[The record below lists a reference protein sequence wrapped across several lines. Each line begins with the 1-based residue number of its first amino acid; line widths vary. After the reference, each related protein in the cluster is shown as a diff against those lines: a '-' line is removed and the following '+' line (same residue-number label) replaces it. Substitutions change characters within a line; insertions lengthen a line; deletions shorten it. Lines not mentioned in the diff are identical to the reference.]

1 MAMRPLYLGVGECGQ
16 RVHVLHVH
24 LRLVEADGV
33 VSKFLGD
40 AVALAVDLG
49 MLVHHHFR
57 EQVGNGK
64 LVVGQHLEQP
74 ALDATAHV
82 DRIDHHHVPVA
93 RLRLLD
99 DGDAGSGALEFLDV
113 HLDAIGIL
121 ERLQE
126 VRIGVIAPHQRV
138 EIRGISGAVG
148 KTKHSEGGERGTG
161 EAARE
166 FADGHDVFLPVE
178 IKN

>member
-1 MAMRPLYLGVGECGQ
+1 
-16 RVHVLHVH
+16 
-24 LRLVEADGV
+24 
-33 VSKFLGD
+33 
-40 AVALAVDLG
+40 

-74 ALDATAHV
+74 ALDTSAHV
-82 DRIDHHHVPVA
+82 DRVDHHHVPVA

-138 EIRGISGAVG
+138 EI
-148 KTKHSEGGERGTG
+148 GGSRRCRCDSQEPRRMAG
-161 EAARE
+161 EVPGETPDHA
-166 FADGHDVFLPVE
+166 
-178 IKN
+178 